1 MKETSGN
8 TLQETIQTRNMRGFL
23 IHALFL
29 ALTLNFIDINTVVP
43 NMLAEAGATS
53 FHLGILSAIMIGGAG
68 FMQLVFAG
76 LIIPLKRKKPALLA
90 GIYLR
95 VAALVTMGLFIH
107 TMSGQATWKVWT
119 ILSLMAI
126 FSFSGAFA
134 NISYT
139 DIMGRAIEPSRRKKL
154 LMSKQLISSVGVIL
168 SALLVKLILSS
179 LAYPTNYSMLFLL
192 SGILLAFATVGFW
205 MLKEHDAPL
214 LEKLPLAKRFG
225 MFAEALRADRNL
237 RLYLLLLNTSGV
249 FLSTLPFLVLYART
263 NFEVNGSLVGT
274 FLLARMI
281 GSLAFNILVK
291 AFTKSERYRPLLY
304 LFIISG
310 SLIPLLALLLGSSP
324 LLYSLV
330 FLLSGATGAVYQIV
344 APGVLLEISNDENR
358 GIYAGL
364 AGAGSFMNILYPI
377 LAGILVTN
385 IGYPVVFLLT
395 SVYILLGLYTARS
408 IRCERIAG

>member
-1 MKETSGN
+1 MKETLGN
-8 TLQETIQTRNMRGFL
+8 TLQETIQTRNTRGFL

-43 NMLAEAGATS
+43 NMLAESGATS

-76 LIIPLKRKKPALLA
+76 LIIPLRRKKPALLA

-95 VAALVTMGLFIH
+95 VAALVAMGLFLQ
-107 TMSGQATWKVWT
+107 TLTGQANWKVWA
-119 ILSLMAI
+119 ILCLMAI

-139 DIMGRAIEPSRRKKL
+139 DIMGRVIEPARRKGL
-154 LMSKQLISSVGVIL
+154 LMSKQLISSVGVIV
-168 SALLVKLILSS
+168 SALLVKAILT
-179 LAYPTNYSMLFLL
+179 AFPYPSNYSMLFLL

-214 LEKLPLAKRFG
+214 AENIPLAKRFG
-225 MFAEALRADRNL
+225 MFTKALKEDRNL
-237 RLYLLLLNTSGV
+237 RLYLWLLNSSGV
-249 FLSTLPFLVLYART
+249 FLSIIPFLVLFART
-263 NFEVNGSLVGT
+263 RFVVNGSLVGT

-281 GSLAFNILVK
+281 GSLVSNILL
-291 AFTKSERYRPLLY
+291 KSFSKSQRYRPLLY
-304 LFIISG
+304 LFTISG
-310 SLIPLLALLLGSSP
+310 SLIPILALLLGFSP
-324 LLYSLV
+324 LLYAFV

-344 APGVLLEISNDENR
+344 TPGVLLEISNDENR

-377 LAGILVTN
+377 LAGILATN
-385 IGYPVVFLLT
+385 IGYPAVFLLT
-395 SVYILLGLYTARS
+395 SLYILLGLYTARQ

>member
-1 MKETSGN
+1 MKETPGN
-8 TLQETIQTRNMRGFL
+8 TLQETIQTRNTRGFL

-43 NMLAEAGATS
+43 NMLAESGATS

-76 LIIPLKRKKPALLA
+76 LIIPLRRKKPALLA

-95 VAALVTMGLFIH
+95 VAALVAMGLFLQ
-107 TMSGQATWKVWT
+107 TLTGQANWKVWA
-119 ILSLMAI
+119 ILCLMAI

-139 DIMGRAIEPSRRKKL
+139 DIMGRVIEPARRKGL
-154 LMSKQLISSVGVIL
+154 LMSKQLISSVGVIV
-168 SALLVKLILSS
+168 SALLVKAILT
-179 LAYPTNYSMLFLL
+179 AFPYPSNYSMLFLL

-214 LEKLPLAKRFG
+214 AENIPLAKRFG
-225 MFAEALRADRNL
+225 MFTKALKEDRNL
-237 RLYLLLLNTSGV
+237 RLYLWLLNSSGV
-249 FLSTLPFLVLYART
+249 FLSIIPFLVLFART
-263 NFEVNGSLVGT
+263 RFVVNGSLVGT

-281 GSLAFNILVK
+281 GSLVSNILL
-291 AFTKSERYRPLLY
+291 KSFSKSQRYRPLLY
-304 LFIISG
+304 LFTISG
-310 SLIPLLALLLGSSP
+310 SLIPILALLLGFSP
-324 LLYSLV
+324 LLYAFV

-344 APGVLLEISNDENR
+344 TPGVLLEISNDENR

-377 LAGILVTN
+377 LAGILATN
-385 IGYPVVFLLT
+385 IGYPAVFLLT
-395 SVYILLGLYTARS
+395 SLYILLGLYTARQ